1 MASPA
6 PMPSQ
11 TTARPHVEIAHVLFI
26 DVVSYSTLLINEQQ
40 QIQQELNQVVRGTE
54 QFRIAEAEGRL
65 TRLPTGDGMA
75 LVFFTTPEA
84 PVQCALEISEALRSY
99 PKLQLR
105 MGVHSGPISS
115 TTDVNDRSNIAGAAI
130 NIAERIM
137 SCGDAGHI
145 LISKRVAED
154 LGQYAE
160 WQPCLHDLGEV
171 QVKHGVTLAI
181 VNLYTEKL
189 GNPEIPQKIR
199 EARQAR
205 ASKSDGSMTQDSAS
219 SGARSFFEEVQRRK
233 VYRVAVAYI
242 VVAGGLI
249 QLSSAVFPAW
259 ELPNWS
265 LRLVVMLLLIGFP
278 IGLILAWAFDV
289 TPQGIRATPPLSLA
303 SPRRRGRR
311 NLLILLGAGVLI
323 SGLAGLFI
331 LPRAAARKL
340 DKSIAVLP
348 FENFSDDKANA
359 FFADGIQDDILT
371 TLSKI
376 GDLKVISRTSVMPY
390 RGKGSSARE
399 IGKALGVSA
408 ILEGSVRKD
417 GNRVRVNVQ
426 LINAAN
432 DQHIWAE
439 DYDRDLTDMFAIQT
453 DLAQK
458 IAKELQAKLSPA
470 EKEQL
475 TRKPTENG
483 EAYLAFVQA
492 HNLQNA
498 FEDMEKLKQA
508 EQLYERAIQLDS
520 NFALAFAR
528 FSQLENWM
536 LHSGERTQPRREKAR
551 SLAERALQLQP
562 DLPEAHLALGFS
574 YYYGDFDYNN
584 AEKEFA
590 IAQQGLPNDSEVFL
604 SVGAIQRR
612 RGKWAESTANL
623 EKAASLDP
631 KSSWPLQNLVF
642 NYEMTRDYSKANE
655 TVDRAL
661 AIDPNSFS
669 LLEVKCMLAIQEKGD
684 FTLAEKALAMVES
697 LPKDADKS
705 GKIAVARI
713 NILLFQRKFA
723 EALRTAETLGDDASG
738 WESSGYHAKNALI
751 GIAKKGM
758 GDEAGAREA
767 FLKAKEIVKKGVAE
781 TPDDAGRH
789 AQLAMILACLSEKDA
804 ALTEAKRATE
814 LLPES
819 KDAFEGPQMT
829 ENLAAV
835 YAVLGDADSAIDILD
850 GLLTR
855 PGTVTVEMLKL
866 NPVWD
871 HIRSNPRFT
880 ELLAKHGAK
889 T

>member
-1 MASPA
+1 MACLA
-6 PMPSQ
+6 PMPWE

-26 DVVSYSTLLINEQQ
+26 DVAGHSALLINEQQ
-40 QIQQELNQVVRGTE
+40 QIQQDLNQVVHSTE
-54 QFRIAEAEGRL
+54 QFRIAEAEGKL

-84 PVQCALEISEALRSY
+84 PVQCALEISEALRRY
-99 PKLQLR
+99 PRLKLR

-115 TTDVNDRSNIAGAAI
+115 TTDVNDRSNITGAAI

-181 VNLYTEKL
+181 VNLYTGKL

-199 EARQAR
+199 EARQAKTSR
-205 ASKSDGSMTQDSAS
+205 SGEAVTQDSES
-219 SGARSFFEEVQRRK
+219 SGARGFFEEVQRRK

-249 QLSSAVFPAW
+249 QLASAVFPAW

-265 LRLVVMLLLIGFP
+265 LRLVVMLLLTGFP

-289 TPQGIRATPPLSLA
+289 TPQGIRATPPPSLA
-303 SPRRRGRR
+303 SPHRRGRR

-323 SGLAGLFI
+323 SVAAGLFI
-331 LPRAAARKL
+331 LPRASARKL

-348 FENFSDDKANA
+348 FENFSDSRENA

-371 TLSKI
+371 TLAKI

-390 RGKGSSARE
+390 RGKASSARE
-399 IGKALGVSA
+399 IGKSLGVSA

-432 DQHIWAE
+432 DEHLWAE

-458 IAKELQAKLSPA
+458 IARELQAKLSPS

-492 HNLQNA
+492 RNLQNA
-498 FEDMEKLKQA
+498 YEDIEKLKQA
-508 EQLYERAIQLDS
+508 EQLYERAIQLDP
-520 NFALAFAR
+520 NFALAYAGY
-528 FSQLENWM
+528 SQLESW
-536 LHSGERTQPRREKAR
+536 LFHSWSNPAARDKAR
-551 SLAERALQLQP
+551 LLAKRALELQP

-574 YYYGDFDYNN
+574 YYYGDLNFD
-584 AEKEFA
+584 AALSEFETA
-590 IAQQGLPNDSEVFL
+590 RRGLPNEMDTYL
-604 SVGAIQRR
+604 ALGAIKRR
-612 RGKWAESTANL
+612 QGRWEESTADL
-623 EKAASLDP
+623 EKAASLSP
-631 KSSWPLQNLVF
+631 KDSWPLQNLAF
-642 NYEMTRDYSKANE
+642 NYQMLRDFNKANE
-655 TVDRAL
+655 VADRGL
-661 AIDPNSFS
+661 AISPRSFG
-669 LLEVKCMLAIQEKGD
+669 L
-684 FTLAEKALAMVES
+684 
-697 LPKDADKS
+697 
-705 GKIAVARI
+705 
-713 NILLFQRKFA
+713 
-723 EALRTAETLGDDASG
+723 
-738 WESSGYHAKNALI
+738 WE
-751 GIAKKGM
+751 
-758 GDEAGAREA
+758 
-767 FLKAKEIVKKGVAE
+767 
-781 TPDDAGRH
+781 
-789 AQLAMILACLSEKDA
+789 
-804 ALTEAKRATE
+804 
-814 LLPES
+814 
-819 KDAFEGPQMT
+819 
-829 ENLAAV
+829 
-835 YAVLGDADSAIDILD
+835 
-850 GLLTR
+850 
-855 PGTVTVEMLKL
+855 
-866 NPVWD
+866 
-871 HIRSNPRFT
+871 IR
-880 ELLAKHGAK
+880 L
-889 T
+889 

>member
-6 PMPSQ
+6 PMPSE

-26 DVVSYSTLLINEQQ
+26 DVVDYSMLLINEQQ

-54 QFRIAEAEGRL
+54 QFRIAEGEGRL

-99 PKLQLR
+99 PRLKLR

-145 LISKRVAED
+145 LLSKRVAED
-154 LGQYAE
+154 LGQYVE
-160 WQPCLHDLGEV
+160 WQPCLHDLGEIE
-171 QVKHGVTLAI
+171 VKHGLRLDI
-181 VNLYTEKL
+181 VNLYTDKL
-189 GNPEIPQKIR
+189 GNPELPQKIK
-199 EARQAR
+199 EARQAKTLR
-205 ASKSDGSMTQDSAS
+205 TERSATQDSAS
-219 SGARSFFEEVQRRK
+219 SGARGFFEEVQRRK

-249 QLSSAVFPAW
+249 QLASAVFPAW
-259 ELPNWS
+259 ELPSWS
-265 LRLVVMLLLIGFP
+265 LRLVVMLLLTGFP

-289 TPQGIRATPPLSLA
+289 TPEGIRATPPLNLA

-311 NLLILLGAGVLI
+311 NLLILLAAGVLI

-331 LPRAAARKL
+331 LPRASARRL

-348 FENFSDDKANA
+348 FENFSDSKENA

-371 TLSKI
+371 TLAKI
-376 GDLKVISRTSVMPY
+376 SDLKVISRTSVMPY
-390 RGKGSSARE
+390 RGKASSARE

-432 DQHIWAE
+432 DEHLWAE

-458 IAKELQAKLSPA
+458 IAKELQAKLSPS

-492 HNLQNA
+492 RNLQNA
-498 FEDMEKLKQA
+498 YEDIEKLKQA
-508 EQLYERAIQLDS
+508 EQLYERAIQLDPK
-520 NFALAFAR
+520 FALALAG
-528 FSQLENWM
+528 FSQLESWIV
-536 LHSGERTQPRREKAR
+536 HSFERTAPRKEKAR
-551 SLAERALQLQP
+551 TLAERALQLAP
-562 DLPEAHLALGFS
+562 DLPEAHLALGYS
-574 YYYGDFDYNN
+574 YYYGDLNYDD

-590 IAQQGLPNDSEVFL
+590 IAQKGLPNDSEVLL

-631 KSSWPLQNLVF
+631 KSSWPLQNLAF
-642 NYEMTRDYSKANE
+642 NYEMTRDYAKANE

-661 AIDPNSFS
+661 AIDPKSFPLS
-669 LLEVKCMLAIQEKGD
+669 EMKCMFAIQEKGD
-684 FTLAEKALAMVES
+684 FTPVEKALVMFES
-697 LPKDADKS
+697 LPKDADKN
-705 GKIAVARI
+705 GKIAGARV
-713 NILLFQRKFA
+713 NILLLQHKFA
-723 EALRTAETLGDDASG
+723 EALRAAESLSDDASG
-738 WESSGYHAKNALI
+738 WEMSAYHSKNFFI
-751 GIAKKGM
+751 GVAKKGV
-758 GDEAGAREA
+758 GDEVGARAA
-767 FLKAKEIVKKGVAE
+767 FLKAKAIAEKAVAE
-781 TPDDAGRH
+781 APDDAGRH
-789 AQLAMILACLSEKDA
+789 AQLGMILACLSEKDA

-819 KDAFEGPQMT
+819 KDAFDGPQMT
-829 ENLAAV
+829 ENLAQV
-835 YAVLGDADSAIDILD
+835 YAILGDADPAIDILD

-855 PGTVTVEMLKL
+855 PSIVTVEMLKL

-871 HIRSNPRFT
+871 RIRSNPRFA
-880 ELLAKHGAK
+880 ELLSKHGAK

>member
-1 MASPA
+1 MPSPA
-6 PMPSQ
+6 PVPSE

-26 DVVSYSTLLINEQQ
+26 DLVSYSTLLINEQQ

-54 QFRIAEAEGRL
+54 QFRIAEAEGKL

-75 LVFFTTPEA
+75 LVFFTTPGA
-84 PVQCALEISEALRSY
+84 PVQCALEISEALAGY
-99 PKLQLR
+99 PRLKLR

-145 LISKRVAED
+145 LLSKRVAED

-160 WQPCLHDLGEV
+160 WQPYLHDLGEV

-189 GNPEIPQKIR
+189 GNPELPQRVK
-199 EARQAR
+199 EARQAKTSR
-205 ASKSDGSMTQDSAS
+205 SDASTTKDSAS
-219 SGARSFFEEVQRRK
+219 SGARGFFEEVQRRK

-249 QLSSAVFPAW
+249 QLASAVFPAW
-259 ELPNWS
+259 ELPNWA
-265 LRLVVMLLLIGFP
+265 LRLVVVLLLTGFP

-289 TPQGIRATPPLSLA
+289 TPQGIRATPPPSLA
-303 SPRRRGRR
+303 SPHRRGRR
-311 NLLILLGAGVLI
+311 NLLILLGAGLLI
-323 SGLAGLFI
+323 SALAGLFI
-331 LPRAAARKL
+331 LPRASARKL

-348 FENFSDDKANA
+348 FENLSDSKENA

-371 TLSKI
+371 NLAKI

-390 RGKGSSARE
+390 RGKNANARQ
-399 IGKALGVSA
+399 IGKALGVST

-417 GNRVRVNVQ
+417 RNRVRVNVQ

-432 DQHIWAE
+432 DEHIWAE

-458 IAKELQAKLSPA
+458 IAKELQAKLSPV

-498 FEDMEKLKQA
+498 FEDMEKLKQS
-508 EQLYERAIQLDS
+508 EQLYERAIQLDPK
-520 NFALAFAR
+520 FALAFAK
-528 FSQLENWM
+528 FSQLESWI
-536 LHSGERTQPRREKAR
+536 LHSGENTPARREKAR
-551 SLAERALQLQP
+551 NLAERALQLQP
-562 DLPEAHLALGFS
+562 DLPEAHLALGYS
-574 YYYGDFDYNN
+574 YYYGDLDYDN
-584 AEKEFA
+584 AEKEFS
-590 IAQQGLPNDSEVFL
+590 IAREGLPNDSEVFL
-604 SVGAIQRR
+604 SVGAIERR
-612 RGKWAESTANL
+612 RGKWADSTANL
-623 EKAASLDP
+623 IKAASLDP

-642 NYEMTRDYSKANE
+642 NYEMTRDYANANK

-661 AIDPNSFS
+661 EIDPKA
-669 LLEVKCMLAIQEKGD
+669 LGLWEIKCMLAIQEKGD
-684 FTLAEKALAMVES
+684 LTIAEKALAMVES

-705 GKIAVARI
+705 GKIAVGRI
-713 NILLFQRKFA
+713 NILFFQRKFA
-723 EALRTAETLGDDASG
+723 EALRAAEALDDDAAS
-738 WESSGYHAKNALI
+738 WEPSSHHTKSVLI

-758 GDEAGAREA
+758 GDEAGARIA
-767 FLKAKEIVKKGVAE
+767 FLKAKPLAEKDVAE
-781 TPDDAGRH
+781 VPDDPSRH
-789 AQLAMILACLSEKDA
+789 AQLAMILASLNERDA
-804 ALTEAKRATE
+804 ALAEAKRAME

-819 KDAFEGPQMT
+819 KDAFDGPSMT

-835 YAVLGDADSAIDILD
+835 YAVLGDADNAINILD
-850 GLLTR
+850 GLLAR
-855 PGTVTVEMLKL
+855 PSYVTVEMLKL

-871 HIRSNPRFT
+871 RIRSNPRFA
-880 ELLAKHGAK
+880 ELLTKHSAKA
-889 T
+889 